1 MDEPCDED
9 IITKI
14 KESRRAN
21 IVVTVTPENSDTDE
35 EPLNEEINTHI
46 KGTEALRASL
56 PIICEFDTLQNR

>member
-35 EPLNEEINTHI
+35 EPLNEE
-46 KGTEALRASL
+46 EAK
-56 PIICEFDTLQNR
+56 